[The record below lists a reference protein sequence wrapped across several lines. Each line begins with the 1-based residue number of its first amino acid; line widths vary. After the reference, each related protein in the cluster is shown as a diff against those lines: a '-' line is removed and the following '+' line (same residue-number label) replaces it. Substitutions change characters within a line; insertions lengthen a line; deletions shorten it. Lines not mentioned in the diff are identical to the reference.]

1 NAFYSKPQQH
11 GLDSLT
17 LSIAFIYTRLS
28 IPIVMNSPAAYL
40 QRQVV
45 WDIRFRHTQADGCY
59 FYVARL

>member
-1 NAFYSKPQQH
+1 M
-11 GLDSLT
+11 T
-17 LSIAFIYTRLS
+17 LSIASIPVYLSPFIYTHK
-28 IPIVMNSPAAYL
+28 VMNSPAAYL

>member
-1 NAFYSKPQQH
+1 M
-11 GLDSLT
+11 T

-28 IPIVMNSPAAYL
+28 IPFIYTHRVMNSPAAYL

-59 FYVARL
+59 FYVAQL

>member
-1 NAFYSKPQQH
+1 M
-11 GLDSLT
+11 T

-28 IPIVMNSPAAYL
+28 IPVYLSPFIYTHRVMNSPAAYL

>member
-1 NAFYSKPQQH
+1 M
-11 GLDSLT
+11 T

-45 WDIRFRHTQADGCY
+45 WDIRFWHTQADGCY